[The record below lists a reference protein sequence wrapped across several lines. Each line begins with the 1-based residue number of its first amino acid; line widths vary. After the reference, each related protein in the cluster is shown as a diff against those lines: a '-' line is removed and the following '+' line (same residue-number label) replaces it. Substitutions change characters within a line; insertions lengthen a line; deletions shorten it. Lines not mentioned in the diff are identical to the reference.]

1 MDYHK
6 KCILMRG
13 IFIGIFL
20 IFLAAAVAL
29 TVMFALQ
36 PDLDFLIVCFA
47 LCYILALLSFLI
59 IFCIQYRTYEFDG
72 HHIEVYIGARTYI
85 LIADGKVLD
94 EYKALLVTAVHLQG
108 DIEGRH
114 IDVIVY
120 SGVLKPKVAFYADDI
135 IQSDFK

>member
-29 TVMFALQ
+29 TVMFALK
-36 PDLDFLIVCFA
+36 PDLDFLMVCFVF
-47 LCYILALLSFLI
+47 CYIFALLSFLNV
-59 IFCIQYRTYEFDG
+59 FSIQYHTYEFDG
-72 HHIEVYIGARTYI
+72 HHIEVYLGVKTYI

-94 EYKALLVTAVHLQG
+94 EYKALLVTALHLQG

-114 IDVIVY
+114 IDLVVCTGKIK
-120 SGVLKPKVAFYADDI
+120 LQFAFYVDDI
-135 IQSDFK
+135 IQPDFK